1 MAGFISTYKLRKK
14 CQNLRLSMGFW
25 VLTWAEQILP
35 IHRQEAVNQSKRPL
49 LPVAEAS
56 KGTRSSRTETA
67 IWHQAWVNH
76 GISKTIVSRANALED
91 LTGIRDHAVKQS
103 VGGQITTD
111 IYFLQSPEGRS

>member
-67 IWHQAWVNH
+67 IWH